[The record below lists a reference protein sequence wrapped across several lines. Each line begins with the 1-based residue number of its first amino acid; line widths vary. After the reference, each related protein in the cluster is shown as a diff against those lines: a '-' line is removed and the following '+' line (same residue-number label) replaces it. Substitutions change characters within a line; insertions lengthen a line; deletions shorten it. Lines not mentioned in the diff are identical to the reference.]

1 MPSGSDAFAG
11 VQQSVGHQVGGDQG
25 SGGGEDKVDD
35 VEDDEDDDHDDV
47 FTSDG
52 PLATKKSL
60 DRSPLMI
67 FSTCDIDHMYHD
79 QIDINDYN
87 D

>member
-11 VQQSVGHQVGGDQG
+11 VQQSVGHQVGDDQG
-25 SGGGEDKVDD
+25 SGSGGDSEDD
-35 VEDDEDDDHDDV
+35 VDDDEDGEDDGHDGDV

-60 DRSPLMI
+60 DQSPLMI
-67 FSTCDIDHMYHD
+67 FSTCR
-79 QIDINDYN
+79 
-87 D
+87 

>member
-25 SGGGEDKVDD
+25 SGGFGDSEDGVDDVEDGEDNVDD
-35 VEDDEDDDHDDV
+35 VEDDEDDDHDDL

-52 PLATKKSL
+52 PLAAKKSL
-60 DRSPLMI
+60 DQSPLMI
-67 FSTCDIDHMYHD
+67 FSTCR
-79 QIDINDYN
+79 
-87 D
+87 

>member
-1 MPSGSDAFAG
+1 MPAGSDAFAG

-25 SGGGEDKVDD
+25 SGGFGDSEDNVDD
-35 VEDDEDDDHDDV
+35 VEDGEDDDHDDV

-60 DRSPLMI
+60 DQSPLMI
-67 FSTCDIDHMYHD
+67 FSTCR
-79 QIDINDYN
+79 
-87 D
+87 

>member
-25 SGGGEDKVDD
+25 SGGGGDSEDN

-52 PLATKKSL
+52 PPAAKRSL
-60 DRSPLMI
+60 DQSPLMI
-67 FSTCDIDHMYHD
+67 FSTCR
-79 QIDINDYN
+79 
-87 D
+87 